1 MNGRSV
7 PGDRANEAG
16 ETGYNEAD
24 RERAMS
30 KFEHLIIEDQ
40 NQVRTITLNR
50 PEKLNALGAGMP
62 DQLRVAVKE
71 AIADDDVRVI
81 VITGS
86 GRAFSA
92 GGDIRGWEGLYGNP
106 LALKGYIQARHEI
119 VIDLQRCAKPTIASV
134 NGDAVGGGCGLA
146 LSCDIRLAADTARL
160 GFSFARL
167 GLVPDWGSTYY
178 LPRLVGTA
186 RACELVFSADLI
198 SSTEAERIG
207 LVNHVYPAAE
217 LAERT
222 RALAEKLAANGPI
235 GIGLAK
241 QAIYRSWHLDLASE
255 LDGEENNQ
263 AITFQTQDVQEG
275 VQAFFE
281 KRKPVFRGR

>member
-1 MNGRSV
+1 
-7 PGDRANEAG
+7 
-16 ETGYNEAD
+16 
-24 RERAMS
+24 MS
-30 KFEHLIIEDQ
+30 SYEHLLIETR

-62 DQLRVAVKE
+62 DQLKLAVKE

-92 GGDIRGWEGLYGNP
+92 GGDIRGWEPLFGNP
-106 LALKGYIQARHEI
+106 MALKGYIQDRHEI
-119 VIDLQRCAKPTIASV
+119 VLDLQRCAKPTIAAV

-146 LSCDIRLAADTARL
+146 LSCDIRFAAPTARL

-186 RACELVFSADLI
+186 KACELVFSAELI
-198 SSTEAERIG
+198 DGVEAERIG
-207 LVNHVYPAAE
+207 LVNRVYPAEE
-217 LAERT
+217 LLERT
-222 RALAEKLAANGPI
+222 QAFAEKLAGNGPI

-241 QAIYRSWHLDLASE
+241 QTIYRSWHLDLAAE

-263 AITFQTQDVQEG
+263 MVTFQTEDVQEG
-275 VQAFFE
+275 IRAFFE
-281 KRKPVFRGR
+281 KRKPVFKRR

>member
-1 MNGRSV
+1 MTTY
-7 PGDRANEAG
+7 EHLLI
-16 ETGYNEAD
+16 AD
-24 RERAMS
+24 R
-30 KFEHLIIEDQ
+30 
-40 NQVRTITLNR
+40 NGVRTITLNR

-62 DQLRVAVKE
+62 DQLRAAVKE
-71 AIADDDVRVI
+71 AIADNQVRVI

-92 GGDIRGWEGLYGNP
+92 GGDIRGWEGLFGNP
-106 LALKGYIQARHEI
+106 MALKSYLAARHEI
-119 VIDLQRCAKPTIASV
+119 VLDLQRCAKPSIAAV

-146 LSCDIRLAADTARL
+146 LSCDIRLAAETARL

-186 RACELVFSADLI
+186 RACELVFTADLI
-198 SSTEAERIG
+198 GAQEAERIG

-217 LAERT
+217 LPERT
-222 RALAEKLAANGPI
+222 RELAEKLAGNGPI

-241 QAIYRSWHLDLASE
+241 QAIYRSWHLDLAAE

-275 VQAFFE
+275 IKAFFE
-281 KRKPVFRGR
+281 KRRPVFKAR

>member
-1 MNGRSV
+1 MAS
-7 PGDRANEAG
+7 
-16 ETGYNEAD
+16 Y
-24 RERAMS
+24 
-30 KFEHLIIEDQ
+30 EHLLIDDR
-40 NQVRTITLNR
+40 NHVRTITLNR
-50 PEKLNALGAGMP
+50 SEKLNALGAGLP
-62 DQLRVAVKE
+62 DQLREAVKD
-71 AIADDDVRVI
+71 AISDDDVRVI

-92 GGDIRGWEGLYGNP
+92 GGDIRGWEGLFGNP
-106 LALKGYIQARHEI
+106 RAMKSYLGKRHEI

-146 LSCDIRLAADTARL
+146 LSCDIRLAADSARL

-186 RACELVFSADLI
+186 RACELVFTADLI
-198 SSTEAERIG
+198 SAAEAERIG
-207 LVNHVYPAAE
+207 LVNHVYPAGE
-217 LAERT
+217 LADRT
-222 RALAEKLAANGPI
+222 RELAEKLAGNGPV

-241 QAIYRSWHLDLASE
+241 QAIYRAWHLDLAAE

-263 AITFQTQDVQEG
+263 AITFQTEDVREG
-275 VQAFFE
+275 IKAFFE
-281 KRKPVFRGR
+281 KRRPTFVGR

>member
-1 MNGRSV
+1 MGS
-7 PGDRANEAG
+7 
-16 ETGYNEAD
+16 Y
-24 RERAMS
+24 
-30 KFEHLIIEDQ
+30 EHLIIEDR
-40 NQVRTITLNR
+40 NHVRTITLNR

-62 DQLRVAVKE
+62 DQLREAVKD
-71 AIADDDVRVI
+71 AIADDEVRVI

-92 GGDIRGWEGLYGNP
+92 GGDIRGWDGLFGKP
-106 LALKGYIQARHEI
+106 LALKSYIGKRHEI

-186 RACELVFSADLI
+186 RACELVFTADLI
-198 SSTEAERIG
+198 SAQEAERIG

-217 LAERT
+217 LPDRT
-222 RALAEKLAANGPI
+222 RELAEKLAGNGPI

-263 AITFQTQDVQEG
+263 AITFQTEDVKEG
-275 VQAFFE
+275 IKAFFE
-281 KRKPVFRGR
+281 KRRPQFKGR